1 MANQDTFDMT
11 LPASEID
18 AALIRAKNAV
28 THEPQTLTEEQK
40 AQARE
45 NIGAGLALID
55 LDTYG
60 MQPINLILGSLFQQ
74 GGGKMEGVDLG
85 NLMVDLCTDK
95 PVCMKF
101 TFGENV
107 PHVYGVTAVR
117 YRGQCV
123 QLCANIMITH
133 QTTTYMA
140 YVTIFAPDIT
150 NPSNGYVSLKL
161 EPLN

>member
-1 MANQDTFDMT
+1 MANEFT
-11 LPASEID
+11 LNFTGEQID
-18 AALIRAKNAV
+18 VRLENAGNAILH
-28 THEPQTLTEEQK
+28 TAQPLTPEQQ

-60 MQPINLILGSLFQQ
+60 TQPINLILGSLFQQ

-85 NLMVDLCTDK
+85 NLMVDLCTDR

-123 QLCANIMITH
+123 QLCANLMITH
-133 QTTTYMA
+133 QTTTYLA
-140 YVTIFAPDIT
+140 YVIIFAPDID
-150 NPSNGYVSLKL
+150 NPSYGHITLKMSQ
-161 EPLN
+161 LN

>member
-1 MANQDTFDMT
+1 MADKKYELSFTAEQ
-11 LPASEID
+11 ID
-18 AALIRAKNAV
+18 VHLENAANAILH
-28 THEPQTLTEEQK
+28 TTQTLTPEQQ
-40 AQARE
+40 AQARD
-45 NIGAGLALID
+45 NIGAGMALID

-60 MQPINLILGSLFQQ
+60 TQSINLILGSLFQQ

-123 QLCANIMITH
+123 QLCANLMITH
-133 QTTTYMA
+133 QLTTYSA
-140 YVTIFAPDIT
+140 YVIIFAPDID
-150 NPSNGYVSLKL
+150 NPSYGHITLKVA
-161 EPLN
+161 PLN

>member
-1 MANQDTFDMT
+1 MANEFT
-11 LPASEID
+11 LNFTGEQID
-18 AALIRAKNAV
+18 VRLENAGNAILH
-28 THEPQTLTEEQK
+28 TAQPLTPEQQ

-60 MQPINLILGSLFQQ
+60 TQPINLILGSLFQQ
-74 GGGKMEGVDLG
+74 NGGKMENVDLG
-85 NLMVDLCTDK
+85 DLMEDLLTDK
-95 PVCMKF
+95 PLCVKF

-117 YRGQCV
+117 YSGRCV
-123 QLCANIMITH
+123 QMCANIMITH

-140 YVTIFAPDIT
+140 YVAIFAPDIT
-150 NPSNGYVSLKL
+150 NPSNGHVSLKL

>member
-1 MANQDTFDMT
+1 MENEKYELSFTAEQINVHLGNAANAILHT
-11 LPASEID
+11 E
-18 AALIRAKNAV
+18 
-28 THEPQTLTEEQK
+28 QTLSPEQQ
-40 AQARE
+40 AQARN
-45 NIGAGLALID
+45 NIGAGLAIID

-60 MQPINLILGSLFQQ
+60 VQPINLILGSLFQQ
-74 GGGKMEGVDLG
+74 NGGKMENVDLG
-85 NLMVDLCTDK
+85 DLMEDLLTDK
-95 PVCMKF
+95 PLCMKF

-117 YRGQCV
+117 YSGRCV

-150 NPSNGYVSLKL
+150 NPSNGHVSLKL

>member
-1 MANQDTFDMT
+1 MANEFT
-11 LPASEID
+11 LNFTGEQINVR
-18 AALIRAKNAV
+18 LENAGNAILH
-28 THEPQTLTEEQK
+28 TAQPLTPEQQ

-74 GGGKMEGVDLG
+74 NGGEVKNVDIGDLMEDL
-85 NLMVDLCTDK
+85 LTDK
-95 PVCMKF
+95 PLCMKF

-117 YRGQCV
+117 YSGRCV
-123 QLCANIMITH
+123 QMCANIMITH

-150 NPSNGYVSLKL
+150 NPSNGHVSLKL